1 MQPLRTR
8 RGLVLGTAA
17 ALGSALV
24 GGCSEPAPPSGVLP
38 LPTGS
43 GSKRRYRIDFSQAPI
58 EDPLSAGG
66 VWSSNTQGV
75 GGNGA
80 PGNLT
85 NMRVGLASDGKTRIA
100 MATHPGIHYDDSFAF
115 VPGFGEDQ
123 FIEAVVY
130 KEAGYNPN
138 AHKANHE
145 IELILGCSSTPG
157 GRIWNECLFN
167 AGGGVD
173 IAYLNGGPNDFKMIA
188 NIEGRNY
195 FNAKH
200 GDVIRADKIGNV
212 ISLYLNGILKVRYDG
227 ADPKMV
233 ARGSGIGIAGFTRP
247 GAVHNKYGFI
257 SVHMG
262 TL

>member
-1 MQPLRTR
+1 M
-8 RGLVLGTAA
+8 GAA
-17 ALGSALV
+17 ALLGCGVL
-24 GGCSEPAPPSGVLP
+24 GGCIERVAPGGALP
-38 LPTGS
+38 VPTGS
-43 GSKRRYRIDFSQAPI
+43 GSKRRYRIDFTQAPI
-58 EDPLSAGG
+58 EDALSAGG
-66 VWSSNTQGV
+66 VWSNNTQGV

-100 MATHPGIHYDDSFAF
+100 MATHGGVNYDDSFAF

-130 KEAGYNPN
+130 KEPGYNAN
-138 AHKANHE
+138 AHKSNHE
-145 IELILGCSSTPG
+145 IELILGCSSKPG
-157 GRIWNECLFN
+157 ARTWNECLFN
-167 AGGGVD
+167 SGGGTD
-173 IAYLNGGPNDFKMIA
+173 IAYLSGGPNDFKMIA

-212 ISLYLNGILKVRYDG
+212 ISLYLNGILKTRYDG
-227 ADPKMV
+227 SDPKVV
-233 ARGSGIGIAGFTRP
+233 ARGSGIGIAGFIRP
-247 GAVHNKYGFI
+247 GAVHNKYGFM